1 MGYICN
7 YNTKTRIIIIFT
19 VVKEFPPRIS
29 RARPGRAPSVYA
41 PHKGSGSARARRR
54 RAEPAR
60 SSANCCGGTR
70 FSEQPTGP
78 RVDLSVTNLDIT
90 REDLSIR
97 TVSIERVGHPRRF
110 VVSTNPHDAPPIAI
124 RN

>member
-1 MGYICN
+1 MR
-7 YNTKTRIIIIFT
+7 RIRGR
-19 VVKEFPPRIS
+19 VP
-29 RARPGRAPSVYA
+29 RARAA
-41 PHKGSGSARARRR
+41 AGSLLSKLLRRHPIR
-54 RAEPAR
+54 RAADGPA
-60 SSANCCGGTR
+60 
-70 FSEQPTGP
+70 EQP

>member
-1 MGYICN
+1 VRAAGGPN
-7 YNTKTRIIIIFT
+7 RFAPRQT
-19 VVKEFPPRIS
+19 V
-29 RARPGRAPSVYA
+29 AAAPD
-41 PHKGSGSARARRR
+41 SARAEGP
-54 RAEPAR
+54 AE
-60 SSANCCGGTR
+60 
-70 FSEQPTGP
+70 QP
-78 RVDLSVTNLDIT
+78 RVDLSITNLDIT